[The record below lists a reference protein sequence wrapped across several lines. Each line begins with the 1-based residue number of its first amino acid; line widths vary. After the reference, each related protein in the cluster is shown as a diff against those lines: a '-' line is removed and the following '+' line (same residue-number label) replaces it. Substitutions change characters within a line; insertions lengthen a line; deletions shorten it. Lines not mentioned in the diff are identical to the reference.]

1 MHQVTERDN
10 RRGGAIMTLLV
21 GLVLVAGVA
30 STVYA
35 TKRWWLPP
43 LVSAAAAPIDHMFNL
58 LMVTIGIVFV
68 LTQGALAWFVWQ
80 AARNPRA
87 LYWHENR
94 RLETTWTVVT
104 AVVLTAFIVMGY
116 QIWLSLHAPTAA
128 AAEKTAVV
136 EVWGQ
141 QFFWTARYP
150 GPDGQFG
157 KTDPQYVD
165 FQKNPFGIDPND
177 PAGRDDIVVDGSKEP
192 IVVPAG
198 YRVTVRLASRD
209 VIHSFFVPS
218 LRVKMDAVPGQ
229 VNEVYVEPTEPGTY
243 EIACAELCG
252 VGHFAMRGELRV
264 VSEADWQAWLQERA
278 GEHGGTAQ

>member
-1 MHQVTERDN
+1 
-10 RRGGAIMTLLV
+10 
-21 GLVLVAGVA
+21 
-30 STVYA
+30 
-35 TKRWWLPP
+35 
-43 LVSAAAAPIDHMFNL
+43 MFNL

-218 LRVKMDAVPGQ
+218 PGEDGRGARPGQ
-229 VNEVYVEPTEPGTY
+229 RGLRRADGARYLRDRVRGAVWRRALRNARRAPGG
-243 EIACAELCG
+243 L
-252 VGHFAMRGELRV
+252 RGGL
-264 VSEADWQAWLQERA
+264 A
-278 GEHGGTAQ
+278 GLAPGARG